1 MKVPLKFALGVRPS
15 SYHYD
20 WYLPTYLSTYLLLF
34 ELMCFWRETSSPED
48 DLIIEREDAKIE
60 IPK

>member
-20 WYLPTYLSTYLLLF
+20 WYLPTYLPTYSNLNECVF
-34 ELMCFWRETSSPED
+34 RRETSSPED